1 MRESARGSV
10 ALGLFLCLTAFA
22 LADRASA
29 CGTGEILFEDRLQPP
44 DISWGLVG
52 EDPSR
57 SFTPAGVSW
66 TVEPNIVVTRFNEA
80 SLYEDFELCIDAAI
94 TYPKDSD
101 GWIGLTFWGVD
112 KQNTYYISLFPAAG
126 EYAVFRLQNNK
137 LLKPVPYTKA
147 EAIKIESG
155 AINHLSIA
163 VKGNQV
169 TVTINDTKV
178 TEFKGIPPKGGG
190 LVGLDL
196 GSGELDPEPSTFTF
210 ANFQVRALAE

>member
-1 MRESARGSV
+1 MRDSARGSV
-10 ALGLFLCLTAFA
+10 ALSLVLCLTAFA

-44 DISWGLVG
+44 DVSWGLTG

-57 SFTPAGVSW
+57 SFTPDGVTW
-66 TVEPNIVVTRFNEA
+66 TVEPNIVYTRFNEA
-80 SLYEDFELCIDAAI
+80 SLYEDFELCIDAKM
-94 TYPKDSD
+94 TYPDTSD
-101 GWIGLTFWGVD
+101 GWIGLAFWGVD
-112 KQNTYYISLFPAAG
+112 KENTYYISLFPAQG
-126 EYAVFRLQNNK
+126 EYAGFRVQNNK
-137 LLKPVPYTKA
+137 FLKPVPYTKA
-147 EAIKIESG
+147 EAVKTEPG
-155 AINHLSIA
+155 ALNHLSIA

-190 LVGLDL
+190 LVGLDF
-196 GSGELDPEPSTFTF
+196 GSSEGDSGPTTFTF